1 MNYPLY
7 SDEYFMNE
15 ALKEAKLALE
25 KKEIPVGAVIVA
37 DNRII
42 ARAHNQTETLNDVTA
57 HAEMIAIT
65 AASNTIGSKYLNQCT
80 LFVTLEPCVMCA
92 SASKF
97 AHLSRIV
104 FGATD
109 VKEGFS
115 GIVQNIIHP
124 RTKVS
129 SGILKEECAVL
140 LVDFFRG
147 KRKKH

>member
-1 MNYPLY
+1 
-7 SDEYFMNE
+7 
-15 ALKEAKLALE
+15 
-25 KKEIPVGAVIVA
+25 
-37 DNRII
+37 
-42 ARAHNQTETLNDVTA
+42 
-57 HAEMIAIT
+57 
-65 AASNTIGSKYLNQCT
+65 
-80 LFVTLEPCVMCA
+80 MCA

-115 GIVQNIIHP
+115 GIIQNIIHP

>member
-104 FGATD
+104 FGAAD

-115 GIVQNIIHP
+115 GIIQNIIHP

-129 SGILKEECAVL
+129 SGILKEECAIL
-140 LVDFFRG
+140 LVDFFRQR
-147 KRKKH
+147 RKKY